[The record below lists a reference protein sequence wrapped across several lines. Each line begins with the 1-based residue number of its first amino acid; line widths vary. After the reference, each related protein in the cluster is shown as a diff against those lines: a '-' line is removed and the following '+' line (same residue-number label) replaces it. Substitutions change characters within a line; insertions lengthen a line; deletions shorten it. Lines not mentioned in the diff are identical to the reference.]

1 MVSVA
6 SPADPISTGRNA
18 VAITMALPRLSFHSL
33 LNQLIIAL
41 LPLLFGF
48 TLGPNP
54 DKVSEALK
62 RMVNSSIRSALPQ
75 MGTVA

>member
-18 VAITMALPRLSFHSL
+18 VAMTREFPRLSFHSL

-41 LPLLFGF
+41 LPFLFGF
-48 TLGPNP
+48 ALGPNP

-62 RMVNSSIRSALPQ
+62 RMVNSSAEVAVTQ